1 MTCAICHIRKP
12 RRFCPGVRGDICTI
26 CCGKEREVT
35 VDCPLDCEFLLEA
48 RKHEHTKPAEGQAVP
63 SADIAVTEEFLEEHA
78 DLLANVARAVAR
90 AAFETPG
97 AVDRDTRQALD
108 ALVQTYRTMQSGVY
122 YQTRPDNMLAAGILD
137 ATLRGIDEIH
147 KLEQEQFQATRSRDG
162 DVLRVLI
169 FLQRLGWVEDN
180 GRPRGRA
187 FLDMLRRSFENIG
200 VDVPAP
206 KASSLILP

>member
-1 MTCAICHIRKP
+1 MTCAICHVRKP

-26 CCGKEREVT
+26 CCGREREVT

-48 RKHEHTKPAEGQAVP
+48 RKHEHSQPADRNQVP
-63 SADIAVTEEFLEEHA
+63 SADITVSEAFLEEHA
-78 DLLANVARAVAR
+78 DLLANIARAVAR
-90 AAFETPG
+90 ATFETPG
-97 AVDRDTRQALD
+97 AVDRDARQALD
-108 ALVQTYRTMQSGVY
+108 ALVQTYRTLQSGVY
-122 YQTRPDNMLAAGILD
+122 YQTRPDNMLAAAILD
-137 ATLRGIDEIH
+137 ATQLGIEEIH
-147 KLEQEQFQATRSRDG
+147 KLEQEQVQATRSRDG
-162 DVLRVLI
+162 DVLRVLV
-169 FLQRLGWVEDN
+169 FLQRLGWAEDN